1 MFTAKEEASEAIQS
15 PSNDFVTITIS
26 KMSNDRPCWIGAHE
40 FRYHNEMYDVVG
52 TMENNN
58 EIIYTCYQ
66 DEKEES
72 IVSELIKKVKG
83 PTGPLSSRHSSRKIR
98 REFDKY
104 FSGQLLPASPQQL
117 TASLHAEDMLLP
129 HDLFYMNP
137 LTQPPNTGYAQL
149 M

>member
-1 MFTAKEEASEAIQS
+1 MAKEEANEAMCS
-15 PSNDFVTITIS
+15 PSDELITITIS
-26 KMSNDRPCWIGAHE
+26 KISTDRPCWTGAHE
-40 FRYHNEMYDVVG
+40 FRYHDEMYDVVG

-72 IVSELIKKVKG
+72 IVSALIKKVKD
-83 PTGPLSSRHSSRKIR
+83 PTGPLSSRHSSRKVR

-104 FSGQLLPASPQQL
+104 FSGQFLPASPQQL
-117 TASLHAEDMLLP
+117 TASLHAADMLLP

-137 LTQPPNTGYAQL
+137 LTQPPNTGDAQL

>member
-1 MFTAKEEASEAIQS
+1 MQS
-15 PSNDFVTITIS
+15 PSNELVTITIS
-26 KMSNDRPCWIGAHE
+26 KISNDLPYWTGTHE

-52 TMENNN
+52 SMESNN

-72 IVSELIKKVKG
+72 IVSALIKKVKD
-83 PTGPLSSRHSSRKIR
+83 PTGPLSSRHSSRKVR

-104 FSGQLLPASPQQL
+104 FSGQLLPASPQQF
-117 TASLHAEDMLLP
+117 TASLHVADMLLP
-129 HDLFYMNP
+129 HDLCCLNTP
-137 LTQPPNTGYAQL
+137 TQPPNAGCAQL